1 QQLRR
6 LGIPIHAIP
15 VRHAFDVRGLRLL
28 RRIVG
33 DLSPQVVHAWGPAA
47 IRAARIIASSDGDGG
62 NVPRLV
68 ASSASLPGAGI
79 KGWLTARRLR
89 RCDRVVAA
97 TWSEG
102 DRYRRLGVAADR
114 LTRIAPGI
122 AMPEM
127 GTDRALAL
135 RELGLPAEAKF
146 IAVAG
151 SLESISGFKAAIW
164 AFDMVRY
171 EHPDWH
177 LVIFG
182 DGPDRVL
189 LEEFGRAI
197 MFDDFRIHFAG
208 SRSDLPQLLVHADL
222 VWITHERGGASLAV
236 EAMAAARPVLGW
248 KSAELAEIIED
259 GQTGLLVPFGERAM
273 LSAASYPLLDD
284 PDLRRKLG
292 DAGWERAGKHF
303 SATHAIEQFARLY
316 EELAP

>member
-1 QQLRR
+1 MMGDRFPRARPSNEPGTILSPGTIFFLASDLSSRGSARQLALVAAGLPRDR
-6 LGIPIHAIP
+6 FHAVVGVLGDGDTPIAQHIRGLGIPVHAIP
-15 VRHAFDVRGLRLL
+15 VRHAIDLRGLRIL

-33 DLSPQVVHAWGPAA
+33 DANPQVVHAWGPAA
-47 IRAARIIASSDGDGG
+47 VRASRVIAAYHGEEG

-68 ASSASLPGAGI
+68 ASAASLPGGGL

-97 TWSEG
+97 TWAEG

-122 AMPEM
+122 ATPEM
-127 GTDRALAL
+127 GTDRASAL
-135 RELGLPAEAKF
+135 RELGLPADAKF

-151 SLESISGFKAAIW
+151 GLDPISGFKAAIW

-208 SRSDLPQLLVHADL
+208 SRPDVPQLLVHADL
-222 VWITHERGGASLAV
+222 VWITHERGGVSLAL
-236 EAMAAARPVLGW
+236 EAMAATRPVLGW
-248 KSAELAEIIED
+248 KNA
-259 GQTGLLVPFGERAM
+259 
-273 LSAASYPLLDD
+273 
-284 PDLRRKLG
+284 
-292 DAGWERAGKHF
+292 
-303 SATHAIEQFARLY
+303 
-316 EELAP
+316 